1 MRTPAKL
8 HLPLCRPLV
17 KLLTCTLFFSATYV
31 TLLSTAYAGQPI
43 GTQLVQAENSSH
55 HARSANI
62 SSVQRTTEQPQLLP
76 NYLRFGIL
84 PLQSPTKLAAMF
96 IPLTEYLQQ
105 ALGTPVQFVTAPSF
119 SRYMSRVKQRDYDI
133 IYLNP
138 LTYTEARKAGYRVI
152 VKVAQEPF
160 TGILVVRKDGPIK
173 DLDPQHLAAG
183 LRLGFPDP
191 NAFAATVMTRQYME
205 NQGFDVNRQ
214 FHVHYFGSQDSAL
227 MALYSGLVD
236 IIGTWRPSLRSMP
249 AAVRKDLHII
259 AETPPQPQMP
269 IAVRENMSKQDIQR
283 IKNCLLSLTHTA
295 QGRKALDALGFKN
308 GFVQANDAEYLGVH

>member
-1 MRTPAKL
+1 MRTLAKP
-8 HLPLCRPLV
+8 HLPPSRTLV
-17 KLLTCTLFFSATYV
+17 KLLTCTSFFVAAYV
-31 TLLSTAYAGQPI
+31 TFLGGVCAGQPMS
-43 GTQLVQAENSSH
+43 TPPVQATANSSH
-55 HARSANI
+55 HAPSAHV
-62 SSVQRTTEQPQLLP
+62 SAVQHTTGQQLP
-76 NYLRFGIL
+76 HYLRFGIL

-96 IPLTEYLQQ
+96 MPLTEYLQQ
-105 ALGTPVQFVTAPSF
+105 SLGTSVQFVTAPSF

-173 DLDPQHLAAG
+173 DLDPQHLVAG

-191 NAFAATVMTRQYME
+191 NAFAATVMTRQYLK
-205 NQGFDVNRQ
+205 NRGFDVNRQ

-249 AAVRKDLHII
+249 AGVRKDLYII

-269 IAVRENMSKQDIQR
+269 IAVRDTMSKQDIQR
-283 IKNCLLSLTHTA
+283 IKHCLLTLTQTA
-295 QGRKALDALGFKN
+295 QGRKALAALGFEN

>member
-1 MRTPAKL
+1 MHPHASKHPVRRGPRGQSVCRLLPRTLFAAT
-8 HLPLCRPLV
+8 V
-17 KLLTCTLFFSATYV
+17 YGAILTCAQATE
-31 TLLSTAYAGQPI
+31 P
-43 GTQLVQAENSSH
+43 
-55 HARSANI
+55 
-62 SSVQRTTEQPQLLP
+62 LP
-76 NYLRFGIL
+76 HYSRFGIL

-96 IPLTEYLQQ
+96 MPLTEDLQQ
-105 ALGTPVQFVTAPSF
+105 ALGQPVQFVTAPSF
-119 SRYMSRVKQRDYDI
+119 SRYMARVKRRDYDI

-160 TGILVVRKDGPIK
+160 TGILVVRKDGLIK
-173 DLDPQHLAAG
+173 TLNPHDLPSG

-205 NQGFDVNRQ
+205 HHGINVDRQ
-214 FHVHYFGSQDSAL
+214 FHIHYFGSQDSAL

-249 AAVRKDLHII
+249 ANVRKELRII

-269 IAVRENMSKQDIQR
+269 IAVRRDMPEQDIQR
-283 IKNCLLSLTHTA
+283 IKNCLLTLTHTA
-295 QGRKALDALGFKN
+295 QGREALTALGFKG